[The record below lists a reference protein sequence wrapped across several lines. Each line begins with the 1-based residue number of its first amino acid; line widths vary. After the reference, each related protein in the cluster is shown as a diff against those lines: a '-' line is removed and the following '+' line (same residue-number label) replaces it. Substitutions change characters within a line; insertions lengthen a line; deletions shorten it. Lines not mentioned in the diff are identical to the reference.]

1 VIANGG
7 LSPQFEH
14 SLLITELGVKILIV
28 WDNME
33 SSGALYLGDFMI
45 SFVPISKFGGGT
57 PLSIKNIYRHVAV
70 FLIL

>member
-1 VIANGG
+1 VIVDGG

-14 SLLITELGVKILIV
+14 SLFITELGVEILII

-33 SSGALYLGDFMI
+33 SSGALYLGEFMI

-57 PLSIKNIYRHVAV
+57 PPSIKKIYHHAAV